1 MNSYSKGMTITL
13 DDNNEYVILKIKV
26 IDNVQYAYI
35 QNINDVNDDGFVLLG
50 DNSLEVVTDIEKI
63 KYLMDNL

>member
-1 MNSYSKGMTITL
+1 MSNYNKGMTITL
-13 DDNNEYVILKIKV
+13 DDNNEYIILRIKV

-35 QNINDVNDDGFVLLG
+35 QNVNNESDDGFVLLNNG
-50 DNSLEVVTDIEKI
+50 SLEVINDVEQI